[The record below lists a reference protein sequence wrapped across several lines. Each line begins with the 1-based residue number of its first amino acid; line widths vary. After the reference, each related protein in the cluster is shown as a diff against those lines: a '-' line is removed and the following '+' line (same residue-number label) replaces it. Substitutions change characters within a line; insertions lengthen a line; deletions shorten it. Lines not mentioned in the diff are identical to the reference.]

1 MGGHRALLPLPAAH
15 GGGYLENMKKLTD
28 RQLSRLL
35 ATRICFHYADAER
48 PWVREGIPA
57 WPRRPV
63 VAEDYASY
71 FVPTEFHAI
80 GAFSY
85 SWSPF
90 PECVSLGR
98 YCSVAQGV
106 EIMPPAHPTDVFT
119 TSSMLYDP
127 LLLHRRN
134 FYRDHGHRND
144 DTVARAHPTNGRDI
158 TIGHDVYI
166 ATGAKLR
173 GGVSIGDGAIVGA
186 YSVVTRDV
194 PPYAVVAGNPGRIV
208 RMRYGD
214 EQIARLRR
222 LAWWNYDFRDVL
234 RHAPLDDMD
243 LFLDRMEA
251 LAGGGDLCPFVP
263 ARHDLQALLAR
274 EAA

>member
-1 MGGHRALLPLPAAH
+1 
-15 GGGYLENMKKLTD
+15 MKKLTD

-35 ATRICFHYADAER
+35 ATKICFSYADAGN
-48 PWVREGIPA
+48 PWIAEGIVD

-63 VAEDYASY
+63 FAEDYASY
-71 FVPTEFHAI
+71 FGPTQFHSI

-90 PECVSLGR
+90 PECVSMGR

-134 FYRDHGHRND
+134 FYRDHGYGND

-166 ATGAKLR
+166 ATGVKLR
-173 GGVSIGDGAIVGA
+173 GGVCIGDGAIVGA
-186 YSVVTRDV
+186 YSVITRDV
-194 PPYAVVAGNPGRIV
+194 PPYAVVVGNPGRIV
-208 RMRYGD
+208 RMRYND
-214 EQIARLRR
+214 EQVARLRA
-222 LAWWNYDFRDVL
+222 LAWWDYDFRDVL

-243 LFLDRMEA
+243 LFLDRMPS
-251 LAGGGDLCPFVP
+251 LVRAGDVRPFAP
-263 ARHDLQALLAR
+263 ARHDLQAMLAKS
-274 EAA
+274 AA